1 MFLNEIA
8 KKYFVLASQ
17 YYHTSKILLE
27 TIIQNNNL
35 SIGIG
40 FSEEEAL
47 IDFNKK
53 IVKSDVYIFI
63 PALFNSLQSVEL
75 FVKGLL
81 LLNGKEIDYEH
92 KLENSF
98 LILKN
103 IYGDKSE
110 IYKSIKNFYNFQES
124 VIFEFKKI
132 NNITTTEELYEALRY
147 PENRNKKYDFSSL
160 RFNGK
165 NGVGLLKKLL
175 EKLQKINASVLQEFR
190 NNAKN
195 Y

>member
-27 TIIQNNNL
+27 TIIQNDNL

-53 IVKSDVYIFI
+53 IFKSDVYIFI
-63 PALFNSLQSVEL
+63 PALFNSLQAVEL
-75 FVKGLL
+75 FIKGLL
-81 LLNGKEIDYEH
+81 LINEKEIDYKH
-92 KLENSF
+92 ALENPL
-98 LILKN
+98 LILKD

-110 IYKSIKNFYNFQES
+110 IYKSIKNFYNFQED
-124 VIFEFKKI
+124 VIGKFKII
-132 NNITTTEELYEALRY
+132 NQITTTEDLYEALRY
-147 PENRNKKYDFSSL
+147 PESKNKKKYDYSSL

-165 NGVGLLKKLL
+165 SGVNLFEKLL
-175 EKLQKINASVLQEFR
+175 DRLQKINKNVLQEF
-190 NNAKN
+190 KIKEVF
-195 Y
+195 

>member
-1 MFLNEIA
+1 MNDRS

>member
-27 TIIQNNNL
+27 TIIQNDNL

-47 IDFNKK
+47 SDFNKK
-53 IVKSDVYIFI
+53 VIKSDVYIFI
-63 PALFNSLQSVEL
+63 PALFNSLQAVEL

-81 LLNGKEIDYEH
+81 LLNEKEIYYNHE
-92 KLENSF
+92 LENS
-98 LILKN
+98 LLMLKN
-103 IYGDKSE
+103 IYGDKSK
-110 IYKSIKNFYNFQES
+110 IYKSIKNFYNFQED
-124 VIFEFKKI
+124 VIGKFKRI
-132 NNITTTEELYEALRY
+132 NQITTTENLYEALRY
-147 PENRNKKYDFSSL
+147 PESKNKKNYDYSSL

-165 NGVGLLKKLL
+165 SGVNLFKKLL
-175 EKLQKINASVLQEFR
+175 DRLQKINKNVLQEF
-190 NNAKN
+190 KIKEVS
-195 Y
+195 